1 MALGQVLA
9 RLSVELGLDTAAFS
23 TGARK
28 AQRSNKDLGDSAEA
42 MGRRVGGAAKAIAIA
57 GAAVAGAFVLGQ
69 IKDAIKSSIEYASSL
84 GETAQQLGVTT
95 KALQEFRYAAQQNG
109 VAQEEIDK
117 GLQRLTKTVGLAA
130 GGNKAAIK
138 AFADLG
144 VNVRDAGGNIKA
156 TDVIFEESAGGL
168 VKLKSSAE
176 QMAAGSAILG
186 KSFGQLLPIFQLGKE
201 GIGQVRAEAQRLGV
215 VLSEKQ
221 IGDLDK
227 LADNLAKLN
236 LELKVRVAGVVGD
249 NATSILALVDGL
261 IKLGSA
267 AGSAAIAYRRYRLE
281 VGLKAAENVADG
293 GLFVSWEAQAKA
305 RVQAGQFQDALD
317 QLDGK
322 GGRLIRPAGKTTR
335 PVGPRPTTGF
345 GAPVKLNLGP
355 KRRDGKVLPA
365 AGFDPFKTKFA
376 ANDIDV
382 QAGRNTEALA
392 ALVRMAGAAEAAA
405 GRIIPALTTLDAATA
420 TTREQFEKL
429 GPVVQSL
436 FDRLF
441 PAEAASREY
450 ELGLAA
456 IRAELDKGT
465 ISAER
470 FEEARRR
477 MSIDTLG
484 GDLNTPVGES
494 VYQNADAIVPDLD
507 KVSQGLGK
515 FKGLAD
521 TTAAGVEIANVRV
534 VRSFA
539 DTAQAVLGSL
549 QQLADAIKGGGF
561 LNILSALLGLGIQL
575 GGIGAFGKTIQTNIN
590 RPVPSGGGSGRY
602 PGYASGTMSA
612 ARGLALVGERGPEL
626 VRFAGGER
634 VFPNGTGPGGG
645 GGSSIQVIPSPYFNV
660 VVDGRIVGAAPGIID
675 GGARVAASRGARAQG
690 RRLA

>member
-1 MALGQVLA
+1 M
-9 RLSVELGLDTAAFS
+9 ELGLDTAAFS

-28 AQRSNKDLGDSAEA
+28 AQRSTKDLGDGAEA
-42 MGRRVGGAAKAIAIA
+42 MGRRVGAAGKAIAIA

-95 KALQEFRYAAQQNG
+95 KALQEFRFAAQQNG

-117 GLQRLTKTVGLAA
+117 GLQRLTKTIGLAA

-201 GIGQVRAEAQRLGV
+201 GIAEVRAEAQRLGV

-227 LADNLAKLN
+227 LADNLARLN

-281 VGLKAAENVADG
+281 VGLKAAENVAGG
-293 GLFVSWEAQAKA
+293 GLFVSSQAQAKA

-335 PVGPRPTTGF
+335 PVGARPTTGF

-355 KRRDGKVLPA
+355 KRSDGKILPS

-405 GRIIPALTTLDAATA
+405 GRVIPALTTIDVGTA
-420 TTREQFEKL
+420 TTREAFEKL
-429 GPVVQSL
+429 GPVAQAL

-477 MSIDTLG
+477 LSIDTLG
-484 GDLNTPVGES
+484 GDLSTPVGES
-494 VYQNADAIVPDLD
+494 VFENADAIVPDLD
-507 KVSQGLGK
+507 KVSQGLAK
-515 FKGLAD
+515 FRGLAD
-521 TTAAGVEIANVRV
+521 TTAVGVEIANVRV
-534 VRSFA
+534 VKSFA
-539 DTAQAVLGSL
+539 DTAQNVLSSL
-549 QQLADAIKGGGF
+549 QQLSGAIRGGGF
-561 LNILSALLGLGIQL
+561 LDILSAVIGLGLQL
-575 GGIGAFGKTIQTNIN
+575 GGAGAFGKRIQTNLN
-590 RPVPSGGGSGRY
+590 GPSGGGRI
-602 PGYASGTMSA
+602 PGFASGTLSA
-612 ARGLALVGERGPEL
+612 PRGLALVGERGPEL

-634 VFPNGTGPGGG
+634 VFKNGDGPGGG
-645 GGSSIQVIPSPYFNV
+645 GPQRVEIFDTTGLFQFR
-660 VVDGRIVGAAPGIID
+660 VDGQIVRNAPAIMD
-675 GGARVAASRGARAQG
+675 GGARVAASRGARAQS